1 MMTSSIRRGLVL
13 SIGLACAALA
23 AKAQNAAQL
32 VPPGSRAAVLYCVA
46 SDCPIS
52 NRTLPE
58 MKRLER
64 LRSEL
69 LVCLS
74 QCDGD
79 GCRAVRPRSTYGAKA
94 NLSRL
99 RGSK

>member
-46 SDCPIS
+46 SDCPI
-52 NRTLPE
+52 
-58 MKRLER
+58 
-64 LRSEL
+64 
-69 LVCLS
+69 
-74 QCDGD
+74 
-79 GCRAVRPRSTYGAKA
+79 
-94 NLSRL
+94 
-99 RGSK
+99 

>member
-32 VPPGSRAAVLYCVA
+32 VPSGSRAAVLYCIA

-52 NRTLPE
+52 NRSLPE

-64 LRSEL
+64 EL
-69 LVCLS
+69 SACGVSFWFVYPNVTETAAGLS
-74 QCDGD
+74 ARG
-79 GCRAVRPRSTYGAKA
+79 
-94 NLSRL
+94 RL
-99 RGSK
+99 TARRRI